1 MKKIACFVIII
12 LSFLSSSV
20 KVWAADNFD
29 VSAKHAIAVEASTG
43 KILYEKD
50 AETVAGIASITK
62 IMTAYMVY
70 QEVNTGRLSM
80 DDMVDISD
88 YPYQLT
94 ANSLA
99 SNVPMEARQYTVK
112 QLLEASMIASANSAA
127 IALAEKIAGSEPAFV
142 DMMQKQLKKWG
153 ITDAKL
159 VNASGLNNSALGN
172 NIYPESNN
180 DDENMMSA
188 KSVAIIARHLI
199 QDYPEILK
207 ITSKSTADFDGTIMN
222 TFNYM
227 LPQQTYGREG
237 VDGLKT
243 GTTELAGPSFV
254 GTSTENGMRVITVVL
269 NADNP
274 DNNPFA
280 RFIATTN
287 LLDYVRSTYEMTTV
301 IEAGQPF
308 KKQTVPVSD
317 GKQKGVLAIAKKD
330 FNVVQKKSDQLTK
343 NVTIST
349 NNELTAPIKKGEV
362 VALATFEDKD
372 LVGVGYLDN
381 PPQAELVAADEVK
394 RSFFLKVWW
403 NHFVRY
409 VNEKL

>member
-1 MKKIACFVIII
+1 MKKITFFIIII
-12 LSFLSSSV
+12 LSILSSPV
-20 KVWAADNFD
+20 KVWAADEFE
-29 VSAKHAIAVEASTG
+29 VPAKYAIAIEASTG

-70 QEVNTGRLSM
+70 REVNAGRLKM
-80 DDMVDISD
+80 TDLVDISD

-94 ANSLA
+94 VESQA
-99 SNVPMEARQYTVK
+99 SNVPLEARRYTVQ

-142 DMMQKQLKKWG
+142 DMMQEQLKKWG

-159 VNASGLNNSALGN
+159 VNASGLNNNLLGN
-172 NIYPESNN
+172 NIFPDSKT

-199 QDYPEILK
+199 QDYPEILN
-207 ITSKSTADFDGTIMN
+207 ITSKTSADFEGVVMN

-227 LPQQTYGREG
+227 LPTQTYGREG

-243 GTTELAGPSFV
+243 GTTDLSGPSFV
-254 GTSTENGMRVITVVL
+254 GTATENGMRIITVVL

-274 DNNPFA
+274 DDNPFA
-280 RFIATTN
+280 RFIATTK
-287 LLDYVRSTYEMTTV
+287 LLDYVRSTYELTTV

-308 KKQTVPVSD
+308 KKQSAPVMD
-317 GKQKGVLAIAKKD
+317 GKQKNVLAVAKKD
-330 FNVVQKKSDQLTK
+330 FNVVQKKAEQLTK
-343 NVTIST
+343 NVTITS
-349 NNELTAPIKKGEV
+349 NNQLTAPIKKGEV
-362 VALATFEDKD
+362 VALATFEDTD
-372 LVGVGYLDN
+372 LVGTGYLDN
-381 PPQAELVAADEVK
+381 PPQAELVASKEVK